1 MAIQLSS
8 ETILLAAAAVGGVM
22 AVAAIALPDR
32 HSRIRTRLDAMKPV
46 IAEGAGP
53 GPAGPAIGERMSSL
67 GDKIIGSF
75 LIGPKEQEKMVELLG
90 SSGISGK
97 DKVAMFVA
105 GKFTLA
111 IILIVLSW
119 VLVYVTGL
127 FQSTWYMRVLI
138 ILVFALV
145 GWRAPDMVISSFGT
159 RRKRRLRDGV
169 ADALDLMV
177 ICTEAGLGLEQG
189 MDRVARDIAVSNPIV
204 SEEFKKTTA
213 EMKVLPQMRDALDN
227 FAKRSGLPIVK
238 SVVTTLVQSIQYG
251 TPLSHSL
258 RVLSSEMRA
267 HRMLEIERK
276 AAQLPVLL
284 TLPLILFILPCLFL
298 IVAGPAVLNTIATFA
313 GHR

>member
-1 MAIQLSS
+1 MAIALSAQ
-8 ETILLAAAAVGGVM
+8 TILLGAAAFGGLM

-32 HSRIRTRLDAMKPV
+32 HSRVRNRIEAMKP
-46 IAEGAGP
+46 ATEQAAGP
-53 GPAGPAIGERMSSL
+53 VTPVAIREQLSTL
-67 GDKIIGSF
+67 GDKVLGSV

-111 IILIVLSW
+111 IILAVLSW
-119 VLVYVTGL
+119 ALVYVTGL
-127 FQSTWYMRVLI
+127 FQSTLIFRIGFVLFFLWI
-138 ILVFALV
+138 
-145 GWRAPDMVISSFGT
+145 GWRIPDMVVGSIGT
-159 RRKRRLRDGV
+159 RRKRQLRDGIS
-169 ADALDLMV
+169 DALDLMV

-204 SEEFKKTTA
+204 AEELKKTTA

-227 FAKRSGLPIVK
+227 LAKRSGLPIVK

-251 TPLSHSL
+251 TPLAHSL
-258 RVLSSEMRA
+258 RVLSSEMRS

-284 TLPLILFILPCLFL
+284 TLPLIVFILPCLFL
-298 IVAGPAVLNTIATFA
+298 VVAGPAVLNTIATFA